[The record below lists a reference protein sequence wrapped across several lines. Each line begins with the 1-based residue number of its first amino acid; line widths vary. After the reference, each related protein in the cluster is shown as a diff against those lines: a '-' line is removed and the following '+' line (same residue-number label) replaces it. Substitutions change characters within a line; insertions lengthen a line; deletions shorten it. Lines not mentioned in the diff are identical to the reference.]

1 MDGHD
6 LFKEVM
12 EPATCKT
19 APLSP
24 TTCTLEQDYDLDS
37 DQDGEVDGDDNSE
50 EDEDEGSITQ
60 LLDDEEDD
68 DDFLQDYYRFNY
80 RNQVFF
86 PEKEGGYPS
95 NRSYALQITPSGQ
108 VKQISP
114 NGKSCRSTLESESPF
129 VYASLFH
136 TSSNIGKMSQEE
148 GRVEDG
154 PMLLLQ
160 QQQQNAHPASIL
172 QSILADDF
180 LPIHIACLYRA
191 SPEVIQLLIQCYPE
205 GVEHKNNWGMLP
217 LHIVCSNYSLEPPN
231 IMASK
236 LDNDFTTKAYLNKLY
251 KESMEKEESPW
262 DMEKVVEM
270 LVKAFPQSVNIP
282 SDNVEWFTPLEYV
295 TRNIQMGQGREEIMG
310 ILRKAHE
317 QQYQLISRGTTASAS
332 IGAGRSCDESSLSDS
347 RASNG
352 NGIKA
357 FYIADCPLLYTY
369 ISGKQWDRTIERLE
383 KAPEEASYWV
393 VDKDYPRLPIHLAC
407 SNAAPKEVVESLLDA
422 YPEACLAK
430 DGSGSH
436 PLHLAC
442 EKALG
447 IEVVSLLL
455 KKSRKAARVKDEI
468 GRLPLH
474 LACASGANSE
484 VVKALVDAYPQSCY
498 MKDYNGHT
506 AFTYA
511 DYCIQDD
518 AVKNE
523 ISSTFQVCEEQLFG
537 GKGRRSR
544 NSFAQEERLL
554 EDEEFDA

>member
-1 MDGHD
+1 LG
-6 LFKEVM
+6 
-12 EPATCKT
+12 
-19 APLSP
+19 S
-24 TTCTLEQDYDLDS
+24 YDD
-37 DQDGEVDGDDNSE
+37 DEDNDEDDDDDDNDDNSDHNE
-50 EDEDEGSITQ
+50 EDEEESVT
-60 LLDDEEDD
+60 LVEDEEDD
-68 DDFLQDYYRFNY
+68 FFQDEYYHQIHN

-86 PEKEGGYPS
+86 PEKEGGLYYS

-136 TSSNIGKMSQEE
+136 HRQDITDQDATM
-148 GRVEDG
+148 
-154 PMLLLQ
+154 Q
-160 QQQQNAHPASIL
+160 QQQQNVHNATIL
-172 QSILADDF
+172 QSMLADDF
-180 LPIHIACLYRA
+180 LPLHIACLYRA
-191 SPEVIQLLIQCYPE
+191 SPEVIQLLLQCYPE
-205 GVEHKNNWGMLP
+205 GVEQKNNWGMLP

-236 LDNDFTTKAYLNKLY
+236 LDNDFTTKAFLNNLY
-251 KESMEKEESPW
+251 RESMEKEQNPW
-262 DMEKVVEM
+262 EMEKVVRM
-270 LVKAFPQSVNIP
+270 LVEAYPQSVSIP
-282 SDNVEWFTPLEYV
+282 SDNIEWYTPLEYV
-295 TRNIQMGQGREEIMG
+295 TRNIQMGQGREEIIG
-310 ILRKAHE
+310 ILRRAQE
-317 QQYQLISRGTTASAS
+317 QQYHLTTRGTGASTS
-332 IGAGRSCDESSLSDS
+332 LGAGKSCDGQSLGSSLSDS

-352 NGIKA
+352 TGIKA

-369 ISGKQWDRTIERLE
+369 ISGKQWDRTMERLE

-407 SNAAPKEVVESLLDA
+407 SNSAPKDVVESLLNA
-422 YPEACLAK
+422 YPEGCLAK

-447 IEVVSLLL
+447 LEIVSLLL

-484 VVKALVDAYPQSCY
+484 VVKALMDAYPQSCY

-511 DYCIQDD
+511 DYCIEDD

-523 ISSTFQVCEEQLFG
+523 ISSTFKVCEERFFG
-537 GKGRRSR
+537 VEGRTCR
-544 NSFAQEERLL
+544 NANVQEERLL
-554 EDEEFDA
+554 EDEEFDV